1 MKLATQYDFPAA
13 IDRCRE
19 WIEASLKR
27 SQFLEVETHSFDDV
41 KTMLLNN
48 EAELWSTANGCVVT
62 FISRFPRS
70 SLLTLWLAGGL
81 FEEVMAEHEESIMDW
96 GRLNE
101 CSAMY
106 VMGRKGW
113 KRKLRARDFVEHA
126 TVVGKLL

>member
-1 MKLATQYDFPAA
+1 
-13 IDRCRE
+13 
-19 WIEASLKR
+19 
-27 SQFLEVETHSFDDV
+27 
-41 KTMLLNN
+41 
-48 EAELWSTANGCVVT
+48 
-62 FISRFPRS
+62 
-70 SLLTLWLAGGL
+70 LAGGL

-106 VMGRKGW
+106 VMGRKGG